1 MNTRV
6 KKHLPPEGVI
16 RRERGADKAGSA
28 CLPPLEG
35 LRLDA
40 ICAELREVAECVRED
55 VTIPEDGPFRE
66 LAELISRLVETRK
79 RAVSRLELRNRMLTA
94 VNNVLGSAHAHAGP
108 EVFLEQV
115 CRSLLENEH
124 FCLVWVGN
132 KEEGDVD
139 ITPVAAASKY
149 AGKGEDCIK
158 MVEQI
163 AFKFDPRENP
173 AALAIETRRPIV
185 FTDIQKAD
193 APKAFKEQ
201 AKRAGFVSYASLP
214 LVWKDVSYG
223 ALNIYADQLDSLSKD
238 ETDFLENLISDVS
251 LALFSFSATKRLQKE
266 RDLNQE
272 IVEAVDALLVSVR
285 PCGTIR
291 TFNSQAERITGFRRE
306 EVIGKYWVD
315 ILCQESDRKEFQGF
329 FSRFLQKDAPKPGDF
344 RSTIVRKDGK
354 ERIINWHGTVLS
366 DSSTED
372 VGLVF
377 IGLDVTEHVLADRAL
392 DRARAEWERIFTA
405 IQDPAMIVSPDG
417 VILAANPATL
427 ASAKKPKE
435 EVVGRGVCE
444 VLHGGRPPGIECPL
458 ERLIGSRRSHILDTQ
473 LRGLGGDYLLTV
485 SPVLDP
491 SGEAERI
498 LLVARDL
505 TEEKVRKAEA
515 LRAGQLA
522 AIGELAAGVAH
533 EINNPING
541 IINYSQY
548 LLDTVEREGETAE
561 ILERIIKEGDR
572 IATIVRNLL
581 SFARQRDVTD
591 EEVSISHVLD
601 ECLSL
606 VRHQILKDGIRLSVG
621 IAHSLPMVRGNHQQ
635 IEQVFLNLLSNARY
649 ALNQR
654 FPGADDNKV
663 LEIRAETV
671 IRAGKAMVR
680 TTVTDH
686 GPGIPQDI
694 VDRIIEPFFTT
705 KPAGEGTGLGLS
717 ISHGIVLDHGGT
729 MSFESVLGDHTSV
742 AVELPALA

>member
-1 MNTRV
+1 ME
-6 KKHLPPEGVI
+6 PE
-16 RRERGADKAGSA
+16 ADATGSA
-28 CLPPLEG
+28 CQPSTASV
-35 LRLDA
+35 RLNT
-40 ICAELREVAECVRED
+40 ILAELREVAAGAREG
-55 VTIPEDGPFRE
+55 VTVPEDGPFRE
-66 LAELISRLVETRK
+66 IAELISRLIETRK

-94 VNNVLGSAHAHAGP
+94 VNSFLGSTHSNVRPDA
-108 EVFLEQV
+108 FLEGV
-115 CRSLLENEH
+115 CCSLLENEH

-132 KEEGDVD
+132 KEEGDVN

-158 MVEQI
+158 MVEQV
-163 AFKFDPRENP
+163 AFKFDPSENP
-173 AALAIETRRPIV
+173 AALVIETRRPIV
-185 FTDIQKAD
+185 FPDIQKAA
-193 APKAFKEQ
+193 APDAFKEQ

-214 LVWKDVSYG
+214 LVWKDALYG
-223 ALNIYADQLDSLSKD
+223 TLNIYADQPEALGAD
-238 ETDFLENLISDVS
+238 ETDFLENLVSDVS
-251 LALFSFSATKRLQKE
+251 LAMYSLSATRRLEKE
-266 RDLNQE
+266 RDLNHE

-285 PCGTIR
+285 PCGAIR
-291 TFNSQAERITGFRRE
+291 TFNSQAERITGLRRE
-306 EVIGKYWVD
+306 DVIGKYWVD
-315 ILCQESDRKEFQGF
+315 VLCNEGERKEFQRV
-329 FSRFLQKDAPKPGDF
+329 FSRLLQKDVPKPGDF

-366 DSSTED
+366 DTTTGD

-377 IGLDVTEHVLADRAL
+377 IGMDVTEHVLADRAL

-427 ASAKKPKE
+427 ASAKRPKE
-435 EVVGRGVCE
+435 EVVGKGVCE
-444 VLHGGRPPGIECPL
+444 VLHGGRPAGIECPL
-458 ERLIGSRRSHILDTQ
+458 EGLISTRRGHILETQ

-491 SGEAERI
+491 GGETERI

-548 LLDTVEREGETAE
+548 LLDTVDQGGETPE
-561 ILERIIKEGDR
+561 ILERIIKEGER

-581 SFARQRDVTD
+581 SFARQRDVMD
-591 EEVSISHVLD
+591 EEINISEVID

-606 VRHQILKDGIRLSVG
+606 VRHQILKDGTRLSVN
-621 IAHSLPMVRGNHQQ
+621 IPHSLPMVRGNYQQ

-654 FPGADDNKV
+654 FPGADDKKV
-663 LEIRAETV
+663 LEIRAEAVSRDGNTV
-671 IRAGKAMVR
+671 VR
-680 TTVTDH
+680 IIVTDH

-705 KPAGEGTGLGLS
+705 KPPGEGTGLGLS
-717 ISHGIVLDHGGT
+717 ISHGIVRDHGGN

-742 AVELPALA
+742 SVELPALT